1 MSSEFEQN
9 LEKYA
14 EVIIKVA
21 LNLQSGQ
28 KLCIFSPFTFGVSIE
43 LAPLIR
49 LITKKAYQIG
59 ARFVEVMWY
68 DEKVHLTRFQHAPLD
83 TFTEFP
89 KWKFD
94 FMYNHVKGG
103 NPVLLIIAHNPDLLI
118 GQDLEKLKLSQ
129 QTYFKGTEQIV
140 KLNKDH
146 PVNSTYIAC
155 AIDGWANK
163 VFPNLPLDKRKE
175 KLWDM
180 IFEMCRVKSE
190 DPILAWQDHINRLK
204 ERSDYLTKKHYIA
217 LKYSAPGTNLTI
229 GLPKDHIWRSGAM
242 TTKSGIEHPVN
253 VPTEEVFTTP
263 HYKKTEGFVTST
275 KPLNYAGSLIE
286 DLKFEFSEGKI
297 VKATAKRGEE
307 DLQNLISIDEGA
319 SYLGEVA
326 LVPHSSPISKLGI
339 LFFNTLIDENAS
351 CHIAFGRGI
360 RFSIKN
366 GQKMSDEEFTAAGGN
381 ISKVHIDFM
390 IGSGEIDIDG
400 VLDDGT
406 VEPVMINGEW
416 VFEV

>member
-14 EVIIKVA
+14 ELIIKVA
-21 LNLQSGQ
+21 LKLQSGQ
-28 KLCIFSPFTFGVSIE
+28 KLCIYSSFTFGVSIE

-49 LITKKAYQIG
+49 LITKKAYQVG

-68 DEKVHLTRFQHAPLD
+68 DEEVYLTRFQHAPLD
-83 TFTEFP
+83 TFSEFP
-89 KWKFD
+89 KWKYD
-94 FMYNHVKGG
+94 FMYNHVKEG
-103 NPVLLIIAHNPDLLI
+103 NPILFILAHDPDLLT
-118 GQDLEKLKLSQ
+118 GQDPEKIKLFQ
-129 QTYFKGTEQIV
+129 QTYFKGVEEIV

-146 PVNSTYIAC
+146 PANNTYIAC

-163 VFPNLPLDKRKE
+163 VFPNLPLEERKQ
-175 KLWDM
+175 KLWGM

-190 DPILAWQDHINRLK
+190 DPVLAWQDHINQLN
-204 ERSDYLTKKHYIA
+204 ERSDYLTKKHYIS

-229 GLPKDHIWRSGAM
+229 GLPKDHIWRSGTM
-242 TTKSGIEHPVN
+242 TTKSGIVHPMN

-263 HYKKTEGFVTST
+263 HYKETEGFVTST

-286 DLKFEFSEGKI
+286 DFKFEISEGKI
-297 VKATAKRGEE
+297 VKVTAKRGEE
-307 DLQNLISIDEGA
+307 ELQNLINIDERA

-326 LVPHSSPISKLGI
+326 LVPNSSPISQLGI

-360 RFSIKN
+360 RTGIKD
-366 GQKMSDEEFTAAGGN
+366 GEKMSDDEFTAAGGN
-381 ISKVHIDFM
+381 ISKIHVDFM
-390 IGSGEIDIDG
+390 IGSEDLDIDG
-400 VLDDGT
+400 ILDNGT
-406 VEPVMINGEW
+406 VEPVMRNGEW
-416 VFEV
+416 AFEV